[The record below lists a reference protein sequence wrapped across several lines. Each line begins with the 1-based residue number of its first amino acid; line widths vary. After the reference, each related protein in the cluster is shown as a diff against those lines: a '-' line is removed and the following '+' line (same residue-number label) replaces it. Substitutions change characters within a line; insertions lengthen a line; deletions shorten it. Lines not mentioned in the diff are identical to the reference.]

1 MFVQKCNTKWFK
13 HPSAINVEAEID
25 TVRIIHDIDVAYT
38 NDDSTSFAI
47 LTITIIEC
55 II

>member
-1 MFVQKCNTKWFK
+1 MFVQKYNTKRFK

-25 TVRIIHDIDVAYT
+25 TVRIIHDIDDTYN
-38 NDDSTSFAI
+38 NDDSASFTI
-47 LTITIIEC
+47 LTVTIIEC